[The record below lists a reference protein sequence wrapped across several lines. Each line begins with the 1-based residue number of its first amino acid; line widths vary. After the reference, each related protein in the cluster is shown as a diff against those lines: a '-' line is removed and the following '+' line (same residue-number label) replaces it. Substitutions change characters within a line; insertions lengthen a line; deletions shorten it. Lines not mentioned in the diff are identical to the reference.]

1 MIMRGRLGLLGEGTR
16 EKTGEK
22 ASPSPLRPLFQLV
35 PGLFSRCF
43 RPVSKQFALGAQ
55 SPIKSPERG
64 RVGLFRQI

>member
-43 RPVSKQFALGAQ
+43 SAVF
-55 SPIKSPERG
+55 
-64 RVGLFRQI
+64 GLFSGCLPAVTN